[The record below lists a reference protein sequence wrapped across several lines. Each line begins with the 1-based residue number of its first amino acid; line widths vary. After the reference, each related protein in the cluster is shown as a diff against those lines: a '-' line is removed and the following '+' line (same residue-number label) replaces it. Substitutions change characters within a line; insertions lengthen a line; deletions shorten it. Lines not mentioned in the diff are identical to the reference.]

1 MSVFFFH
8 EYSSIQ
14 LCRGEKL
21 TPPLHTAHDILKT
34 FYSVTGERGNF
45 IYTKGHERIPSNWA
59 KTPTDYGLVQ
69 LNLDIVQFILKY
81 PMFANIGG
89 NLGRVNTF
97 TGVNLLDPASGVLG
111 VTNLLEGGNLM
122 CFVLEIINFAAPNYL
137 NNIFESVLQPLKM
150 LTDALTKPL
159 LSLACPQLEEIT
171 RDGVPLWEALGKEFP
186 GANRSGIPL

>member
-1 MSVFFFH
+1 MPV
-8 EYSSIQ
+8 
-14 LCRGEKL
+14 R
-21 TPPLHTAHDILKT
+21 TAHDILKT

-59 KTPTDYGLVQ
+59 KTPIDYGLVQ

-97 TGVNLLDPASGVLG
+97 TGVNLLDPVNG

-137 NNIFESVLQPLKM
+137 NNIFESVLEPLKM
-150 LTDALTKPL
+150 LTDALTEPL
-159 LSLACPQLEEIT
+159 VSLACPQLEEIT